1 MYLRELQ
8 TLDLWRGAAAKS
20 TRQNSMS
27 AVTHRALEKVTL
39 AVHLNGQHTWTLELV
54 STTRLS
60 KLAELLCDH
69 VVREVRPSDYGAAA
83 HMWTF
88 TIGQADA
95 SGRTKWSRD
104 KLYSS
109 SYADFGDEFDR
120 DPAVRIGKLRLSDK
134 SRLMFEY
141 DMGDPCRVAM
151 KVVRVNEP
159 TRDPGLPRWVPAASR
174 AHEVLRGSE
183 QWRQLMESVPAAQLP
198 ETTRIDDAYGARS

>member
-69 VVREVRPSDYGAAA
+69 VVREV
-83 HMWTF
+83 
-88 TIGQADA
+88 
-95 SGRTKWSRD
+95 
-104 KLYSS
+104 
-109 SYADFGDEFDR
+109 
-120 DPAVRIGKLRLSDK
+120 
-134 SRLMFEY
+134 
-141 DMGDPCRVAM
+141 
-151 KVVRVNEP
+151 
-159 TRDPGLPRWVPAASR
+159 
-174 AHEVLRGSE
+174 
-183 QWRQLMESVPAAQLP
+183 
-198 ETTRIDDAYGARS
+198 